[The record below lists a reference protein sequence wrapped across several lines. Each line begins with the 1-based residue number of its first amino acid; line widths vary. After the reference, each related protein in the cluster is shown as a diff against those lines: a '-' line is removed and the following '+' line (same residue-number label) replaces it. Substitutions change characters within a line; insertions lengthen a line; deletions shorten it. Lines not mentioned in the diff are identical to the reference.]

1 MDSSLPTLLTIEDV
15 AKSLTVSTRTVR
27 RLIRLG
33 KLKAKRISYRIVRI
47 RPIDLEEYLQK

>member
-1 MDSSLPTLLTIEDV
+1 MSLPTLLTIEDV
-15 AKSLTVSTRTVR
+15 AKSMTVSTRTVR